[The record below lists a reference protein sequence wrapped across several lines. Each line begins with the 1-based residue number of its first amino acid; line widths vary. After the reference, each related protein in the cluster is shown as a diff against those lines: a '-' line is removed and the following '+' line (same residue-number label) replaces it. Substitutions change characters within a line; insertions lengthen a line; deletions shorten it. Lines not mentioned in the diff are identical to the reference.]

1 MRSILSALIAFGLSY
16 AILTIFEVNLHR
28 ITKNKD
34 KSYRWG
40 VWTFSILIAIY
51 TYLTSLGR

>member
-1 MRSILSALIAFGLSY
+1 MRPILSALIAFGLSF
-16 AILTIFEVNLHR
+16 AILTIAEVQIHKR
-28 ITKNKD
+28 TKNKD

-40 VWTFSILIAIY
+40 VYTFSILIAIY